1 MKTNIMLSS
10 NIQPITAGTYIY
22 HGEKSSYHSEK
33 RRFDMD
39 FLAKIVDYE
48 ALNVLKTIMN
58 GTNTNEYYFR
68 KSQLDIVNN
77 THRCGYL
84 HRDCCWGPI
93 KKNGSVELGCMCVN
107 IKCPQY
113 QYHRIYI
120 TGYPATEEEIEQF
133 DPTNPSC
140 EEEYGYKEFRSR
152 FRPYKVL
159 LNRDLG
165 ASYEE
170 NFSAD
175 KNESG
180 DSDYID
186 EIFDVEDEPT
196 QVINNTVEAPVIHI
210 QEPENIPE
218 IKPIDLKDV
227 FSKFVECSQEDII
240 TAPADIN
247 IAVDAG
253 PGTGKTYTLI
263 QKINY
268 LVNEQRV
275 PADTIQVL
283 CFTNA
288 AVDEI
293 KQRLKRFVDEGG
305 SRELVNVDIR
315 TFHSFSWWLI
325 NQANELFVDVGWRK
339 VPLSKLTYDTSITTA
354 QTIVEKFHMQVFYGW
369 RHFIVDEVQDL
380 TNERAKFV
388 IEILK
393 ACIKNNC
400 GVTVLGDFCQAIYD
414 YSCKNKIGSKSS
426 SSFYKDVYSL
436 LSDKAFLYKLTENH
450 RQNDELKDL
459 TFGLRK
465 AILSDDS
472 DNLIDETDKLLSR
485 VVELD
490 KNTITLTPSGLERFR
505 NGGTVC
511 LLSRSNCDT
520 FRLSATLRKHN
531 IPHLLNVA
539 DNKNNYAEWI
549 ASVFYDYQ
557 KAFIDYDTF
566 VGRYKGKIPAE
577 EVWNRIKDILQ
588 ADRDSV
594 NVRDLLDSV
603 ATSKIDDPIFRTRNS
618 GDIIVSNIHRSK
630 GREYDSVIVDSKF
643 ASGLTDSDRNND
655 KEEYRVL
662 YVAVTRPRKQLAV
675 SPFAKG
681 ASLRKTPIFD
691 SGRDRFIK
699 VSKKKVSY
707 MDFGTEKYNDI
718 DVFSFMDAQKELRNV
733 KIGDSITL
741 IKTFHKNMIDYKI
754 VLSDSNTV
762 IGYLGKSDF
771 MDDLESYNGI
781 NTYDELP
788 SEIDELYVSGIH
800 SKVLSRDEIPLYPRV
815 DEVAPVGVWRWVEF
829 NGIARIKYDV
839 Y

>member
-22 HGEKSSYHSEK
+22 RGEKPSYHSEK
-33 RRFDMD
+33 RRFDID
-39 FLAKIVDYE
+39 FLTKIVDYE
-48 ALNVLKTIMN
+48 ALKVLKSIMN

-84 HRDCCWGPI
+84 HRDYCWGPI
-93 KKNGSVELGCMCVN
+93 EKNGSVELGCMCVN
-107 IKCPQY
+107 TKCPQY
-113 QYHRIYI
+113 NIHRLMI

-133 DPTNPSC
+133 YATDNSC
-140 EEEYGYKEFRSR
+140 EEEYGYIEFRKR
-152 FRPYKVL
+152 FRAYKVL
-159 LNRDLG
+159 LNRDPG
-165 ASYEE
+165 AIYEE
-170 NFSAD
+170 NFSATKD
-175 KNESG
+175 KSV

-186 EIFDVEDEPT
+186 EIFDIEDEIT
-196 QVINNTVEAPVIHI
+196 QSVTDTEEPQSIQI
-210 QEPENIPE
+210 QEAEKLPE

-325 NQANELFVDVGWRK
+325 NQANELFVNNGWRK
-339 VPLSKLTYDTSITTA
+339 VVLSNLTYDTSITTA
-354 QTIVEKFHMQVFYGW
+354 QSVVERYHANIFENWG
-369 RHFIVDEVQDL
+369 HFIVDEVQDL

-414 YSCKNKIGSKSS
+414 YSCKNKLGSKSS
-426 SSFYKDVYSL
+426 SSFYKDVYRL
-436 LSDKAFLYKLTENH
+436 LSGKALFYKLTENH
-450 RQNDELKDL
+450 RQNDELRDL
-459 TFGLRK
+459 TSGLRK
-465 AILSDDS
+465 AILSDDP
-472 DNLIDETDKLLSR
+472 DNLLTETHKLLSE
-485 VVELD
+485 VDELD
-490 KNTITLTPSGLERFR
+490 KNAITYLPSGLERFR

-531 IPHLLNVA
+531 IPHFLNVA

-549 ASVFYDYQ
+549 ATVFYDYK

-566 VGRYKGKIPAE
+566 AERYRGKTSPE
-577 EVWNRIKDILQ
+577 EVWSRIKDILQ
-588 ADRDSV
+588 ADRDSI
-594 NVRDLLDSV
+594 NVKDLLDSI

-643 ASGLTDSDRNND
+643 AKGLTDSDRNNE

-675 SPFAKG
+675 SPFSKG
-681 ASLRKTPIFD
+681 GSLWKRPITD

-699 VSKKKVSY
+699 VKSNKITY
-707 MDFGTEKYNDI
+707 MDFGTEKNNDI
-718 DVFSFMDAQKELRNV
+718 DVFSFMHTQKELSNV
-733 KIGDSITL
+733 KIGDEISL
-741 IKTFHKNMIDYKI
+741 IKTYHKGVIDYKI
-754 VLSDSNTV
+754 VLSDSNTIV
-762 IGYLGKSDF
+762 GYLGKSDF
-771 MDDLESYNGI
+771 LDDLESYNKI

-800 SKVLSRDEIPLYPRV
+800 SKVLNSDEIALYPEV
-815 DEVAPVGVWRWVEF
+815 DKVAPVGVWKWIEF